1 MPEKELE
8 ENTIDLEQEF
18 LDINIST
25 FGKFFPVKNLE
36 KTLGN
41 SIYEYYLIKNKIW
54 KEEVILEYIRI
65 KIKRIRQQKSFDKE
79 DTIILKLFEIYELME
94 DAEKNND
101 NDFTTQYLNLA
112 DEKEILLKLFMMIE
126 RRFKDSLDT
135 ALDFIIGQSFSDI
148 SEE

>member
-1 MPEKELE
+1 MAEKELE
-8 ENTIDLEQEF
+8 ENIIDLEQEF

-36 KTLGN
+36 KILKD
-41 SIYEYYLIKNKIW
+41 SIYDYYITESNTW
-54 KEEVILEYIRI
+54 KEEVILEYIKI
-65 KIKRIRQQKSFDKE
+65 KIKKIKQQKSFDKE

-94 DAEKNND
+94 EAEKND
-101 NDFTTQYLNLA
+101 DDFTTQYLNLS

-126 RRFKDSLDT
+126 KRFKDSLDI
-135 ALDFIIGQSFSDI
+135 ALDLIIGQSFSDI